1 MESALEDI
9 EFLALSVNRVEVL
22 NAVAET
28 PHTRR
33 DLQERTG
40 ASQPTLGRILR
51 DFEERNWVEATG
63 REYAATP
70 TGRLVADGFS
80 NLREIVET
88 EQKLR
93 QVANWLPTEAMT
105 FDLRRL
111 RDATIT
117 TPTQTRPNAPV
128 QRVLELLR
136 DAERVEIVSYAF
148 NEQSMDVV
156 RRRVADEGQ
165 TFEGIFSASAIDAI
179 ADDSALRE
187 RLRELV
193 DLPGAELRVV
203 DDDVPVALTVADD
216 VVHLFLRD
224 DDGLLQASVDTDDEA
239 VLTWARDVH
248 DRYRNEARP
257 LDADDFAD

>member
-9 EFLALSVNRVEVL
+9 EFLALSANRVEVL
-22 NAVAET
+22 DAVSSQ

-33 DLQERTG
+33 ELEERTG
-40 ASQPTLGRILR
+40 ASQPTLGRILH
-51 DFEERNWVEATG
+51 DFEDRNWVEQSG

-70 TGRLVADGFS
+70 TGRLVGAGFS
-80 NLREIVET
+80 DLREIVET
-88 EQKLR
+88 EQRLR
-93 QVANWLPTEAMT
+93 RVANWLPTETMT

-136 DAERVEIVSYAF
+136 DAERVEIVSHAF

-156 RRRVADEGQ
+156 RRRVDDGQQ
-165 TFEGIFSASAIDAI
+165 TFEGVFSASAIDAI
-179 ADDSALRE
+179 ADDSTLRE
-187 RLRELV
+187 RLRELL
-193 DLPGAELRVV
+193 DLPGADLRIV
-203 DDDVPVALTVADD
+203 DDEVPVAVTVADD

-224 DDGLLQASVDTDDEA
+224 DDGLLQASVDTDDET
-239 VLTWARDVH
+239 VVSWAHDVH
-248 DRYRNEARP
+248 ERYWNAARA
-257 LDADDFAD
+257 LDAADLDD

>member
-9 EFLALSVNRVEVL
+9 EFLALSANRVEVL
-22 NAVAET
+22 DALAET

-33 DLQERTG
+33 ELQERIG

-51 DFEERNWVEATG
+51 DFEERNWVEQTG

-70 TGRLVADGFS
+70 TGRLVAEGFS
-80 NLREIVET
+80 DLREIVET
-88 EQKLR
+88 EQRLR
-93 QVANWLPTEAMT
+93 DVANWLPTEVMT

-117 TPTQTRPNAPV
+117 APTQTRPNAPV
-128 QRVLELLR
+128 QRVLGLLR
-136 DAERVEIVSYAF
+136 DGAGVKIVSHAF
-148 NEQSMDVV
+148 NEQSMGVI
-156 RRRVADEGQ
+156 RRRVADGTQ
-165 TFEGIFSASAIDAI
+165 TFEGVFSAGAIDAI

-193 DLPGAELRVV
+193 DLPGAELRIV
-203 DDDVPVALTVADD
+203 DDDVPVALTITDD

-224 DDGLLQASVDTDDEA
+224 DDGLLQAAVDTDDDT
-239 VLTWARDVH
+239 VSSWAHDVH
-248 DRYRNEARP
+248 DRYWNEARP
-257 LDADDFAD
+257 LNADDLAD